1 MKYNK
6 QLFDQIETEYN
17 QDLNLWEFNFD
28 NLIEKNDE
36 IKKYEE
42 CLKESQI
49 PNNFSYHNRYIHIKY
64 GNRAYEDFLCL
75 IKESAFHRTT
85 SFILKYINIS
95 GLNLASGERAML
107 NFFSWLYLMSHNN
120 EIMGRRVEDLQKN
133 VWLLID
139 ELDLYCH
146 PLWQQQM
153 LSGLIDE

>member
-1 MKYNK
+1 MIKLLREANK
-6 QLFDQIETEYN
+6 DTFKDA
-17 QDLNLWEFNFD
+17 F
-28 NLIEKNDE
+28 DE

-85 SFILKYINIS
+85 SFVLKYINIS

-107 NFFSWLYLMSHNN
+107 NFFFLA
-120 EIMGRRVEDLQKN
+120 
-133 VWLLID
+133 
-139 ELDLYCH
+139 
-146 PLWQQQM
+146 
-153 LSGLIDE
+153 LSDVAQ